1 MNKSIDIDVWKFLF
15 NRLDDN
21 QKKVLLQKENI
32 RIGNM
37 QSHLIS
43 KPSQWNVLLK
53 ISSSNLTNKNIQKA
67 IVQYYLE
74 NIPNLNSDIENQE
87 DHLKNLDILEQKDIS
102 SSIEE
107 YGFFYVLIYLIS
119 KGYSEKVNM
128 LIEFKP
134 KETVNI
140 TESDTESESEF
151 ESNSVELQNALQEII
166 NLKNELSSMNKT
178 NKSLK
183 KKYDL
188 LEAKF
193 NDYKNQERKEITIL
207 EVKFNNYKNQ
217 KNKEIAILEEKQNS
231 DIEEIFNN
239 WDNDKQKYESK
250 LKVLEDEN
258 QILKKQLNEL
268 YNSQRNQEQEFKNE
282 IVEKSTLKKRQSKVL
297 VFGKLPLNIQKDE
310 NYTFVLFNHDISNY
324 LFNEKYDEYWLIE
337 DKLSA
342 KEKKQLK
349 NNINSSKINLFK
361 KNYNDLIR

>member
-15 NRLDDN
+15 NRLDDS

-37 QSHLIS
+37 QSHLVS

-53 ISSSNLTNKNIQKA
+53 ISGTNLTNKNIQKA

-74 NIPNLNSDIENQE
+74 DIPNLKSDIENQE
-87 DHLKNLDILEQKDIS
+87 DHLENLDVLEQKDIS

-134 KETVNI
+134 KETDNI
-140 TESDTESESEF
+140 TESESES
-151 ESNSVELQNALQEII
+151 ESDSNSVDLQNALQEII
-166 NLKNELSSMNKT
+166 NLKNELSNMNKT

-183 KKYDL
+183 KKCDL

-193 NDYKNQERKEITIL
+193 NDYKNQERKEIAIL

-217 KNKEIAILEEKQNS
+217 KNKEITILEEKQNS

-250 LKVLEDEN
+250 LKVLEDEI
-258 QILKKQLNEL
+258 QILKKQLNKL
-268 YNSQRNQEQEFKNE
+268 NSNQRDQEQEFKFE
-282 IVEKSTLKKRQSKVL
+282 IVEKSTLKKRQNKVL
-297 VFGKLPLNIQKDE
+297 VFGKLPLNIQKDGDY
-310 NYTFVLFNHDISNY
+310 NFVFFNHDISNY

-349 NNINSSKINLFK
+349 NNINSSKVNLIK